1 MIRLRGYHPFV
12 VIGDD
17 VFAPEREILTL
28 YFIVFLIIT
37 PFDSFFNG
45 VKRVPSFWKGIPKE
59 FAWRVWPLQT

>member
-1 MIRLRGYHPFV
+1 MIRLEGHPFV

-17 VFAPEREILTL
+17 VFAPEWEILTL

-37 PFDSFFNG
+37 PCDSFFNG
-45 VKRVPSFWKGIPKE
+45 VKRFPSFWKGTLKE